1 MIDLIKFSTGAAA
14 GGAGN
19 ATVTGYSQPISG
31 RVLAVSVMY
40 VDEPPVTTD
49 LLVYDENDHEVGA
62 KRHPIADPI
71 VQLFN
76 TNTDRKLYPRRA
88 ISTFDGADILYADAF
103 PVYDHFVAH
112 GRLSAVMVGADPGDS
127 VELTVWLER

>member
-1 MIDLIKFSTGAAA
+1 MIDRVQFSTGAAA

-49 LLVYDENDHEVGA
+49 LLVYDEND
-62 KRHPIADPI
+62 PTADPI

-76 TNTDRKLYPRRA
+76 TNTDRKIYPRRA
-88 ISTFDGADILYADAF
+88 INAFDGADILYTDAF
-103 PVYDHFVAH
+103 PVYDHFVVH

>member
-1 MIDLIKFSTGAAA
+1 MIDMIKFSTGVAV

-40 VDEPPVTTD
+40 VDEPPGTTD
-49 LLVYDENDHEVGA
+49 LLVYDEND
-62 KRHPIADPI
+62 PTADPI
-71 VQLFN
+71 VQFFN
-76 TNTDRKLYPRRA
+76 TNTDRKIYPRRS
-88 ISTFDGADILYADAF
+88 ISAFDGADILYTDAF
-103 PVYDHFVAH
+103 PVYDHFVVH
-112 GRLSAVMVGADPGDS
+112 GRLSAVIVGADPGDS

>member
-1 MIDLIKFSTGAAA
+1 MIDVIKFSTGVAV

-31 RVLAVSVMY
+31 RVLAVSVLY
-40 VDEPPVTTD
+40 LDEPPSTTD
-49 LLVYDENDHEVGA
+49 LLVYDEND
-62 KRHPIADPI
+62 PIADPI

-88 ISTFDGADILYADAF
+88 ISAFDGADILYADAF

-112 GRLSAVMVGADPGDS
+112 GRLSAVIVGADPGDS